1 MHTSKSVLMRL
12 VFMVLC
18 GSVVAMLA
26 GCGLIY
32 PSDRLRQRITVEV
45 ETPQGV
51 RTGSS
56 VVETEV
62 QEGKSWGDASGIQ
75 FTLKG
80 EAVAVSLPGGRTLF
94 AVLHGSGDT
103 FRDDPASY
111 QVRLLSDALRAGA
124 QASVR
129 VPVQGLN
136 LMQARAAAKRAKVNL
151 TLPRNLYPTLVTFA
165 DPTDPRSVE
174 QVVPTDLAATFGP
187 GVRLKRITL
196 AVTNDAV
203 TTGISARL
211 PSYDSVSDEWFR
223 NLVYGDPR
231 AFYLF
236 DFRQGTK

>member
-1 MHTSKSVLMRL
+1 MRL
-12 VFMVLC
+12 VFMILY
-18 GSVVAMLA
+18 GSLVAMLA
-26 GCGLIY
+26 GCGLTY

-45 ETPQGV
+45 DTPQGV

-62 QEGKSWGDASGIQ
+62 QEGKSWGDASGTQ

-94 AVLHGSGDT
+94 AVLRGSGDT
-103 FRDDPASY
+103 SRVDPASY
-111 QVRLLSDALRAGA
+111 QVRLLFEALNAGA

-136 LMQARAAAKRAKVNL
+136 LMQARAAAKQAKVNL
-151 TLPRNLYPTLVTFA
+151 TLPRKLYPTLVTFA
-165 DPTDPRSVE
+165 DPADPKSVE

-203 TTGISARL
+203 TTGIGSQL
-211 PSYDSVSDEWFR
+211 PSYDSASDEWFR
-223 NLVYGDPR
+223 NLAYGDPR
-231 AFYLF
+231 AFNLS